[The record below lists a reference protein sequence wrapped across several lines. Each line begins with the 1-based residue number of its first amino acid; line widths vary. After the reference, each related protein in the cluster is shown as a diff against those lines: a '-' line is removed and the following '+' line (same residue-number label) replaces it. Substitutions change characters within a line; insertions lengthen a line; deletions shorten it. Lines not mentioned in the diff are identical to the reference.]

1 MYLRPSHV
9 SLIAVKAGSLPSNV
23 AVCVRVRFAPL
34 LGRPAGWLALNGV
47 PEPSPSLW
55 DWSTTPSS
63 VRSSPEVSVIEW
75 NVST

>member
-1 MYLRPSHV
+1 LRSCA
-9 SLIAVKAGSLPSNV
+9 L
-23 AVCVRVRFAPL
+23 PL